1 MIIDCEGCTARP
13 AACGDCVVTFV
24 LEVPGRG
31 AGTRWPAGAPD
42 AGAAFEL
49 DDDERR
55 ALGTLAALQMVP
67 PLRLADSG

>member
-24 LEVPGRG
+24 LEVPGRTAG
-31 AGTRWPAGAPD
+31 AGGPD
-42 AGAAFEL
+42 GPRAAGAAFEL
-49 DDDERR
+49 DEGERR
-55 ALGTLAALQMVP
+55 ALGALAALQMVP

>member
-24 LEVPGRG
+24 LEVPGRD
-31 AGTRWPAGAPD
+31 AGTETPSGAAPAA
-42 AGAAFEL
+42 AAFEL

-55 ALGTLAALQMVP
+55 ALGALAALQMVP
-67 PLRLADSG
+67 PLRLAESG